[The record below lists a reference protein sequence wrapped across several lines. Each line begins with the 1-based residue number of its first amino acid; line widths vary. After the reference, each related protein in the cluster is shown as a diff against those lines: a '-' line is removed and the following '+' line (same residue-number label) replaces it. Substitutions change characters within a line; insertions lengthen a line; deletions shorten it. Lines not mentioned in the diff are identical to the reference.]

1 MHELVYYM
9 YDGGNPFAQCY
20 TSGHVLKV
28 EQEPFASA
36 IPRYYLMAILSI
48 GHDLSQKLD
57 LETGVS
63 YILSLVIHYVISY
76 ACAYVYVA
84 KLAISHQYVFN

>member
-1 MHELVYYM
+1 MHELVYM

-20 TSGHVLKV
+20 TNGHVLKV
-28 EQEPFASA
+28 GQEPFASA
-36 IPRYYLMAILSI
+36 IPRYYLTAILSI

-63 YILSLVIHYVISY
+63 YILSLMIRYVISY
-76 ACAYVYVA
+76 VPTYM
-84 KLAISHQYVFN
+84 